1 MQSSTVSSQQNLKI
15 SADRDS
21 VENKPALVYDKNRN
35 LQALMS
41 PKGPENT
48 KKQEIKMKIM
58 RFIPEIPRIYLYAL
72 YCLLLLC
79 NFLII
84 NDD

>member
-48 KKQEIKMKIM
+48 KKKN
-58 RFIPEIPRIYLYAL
+58 R
-72 YCLLLLC
+72 
-79 NFLII
+79 
-84 NDD
+84 